1 MLQAVEE
8 NSIEMKLACSMLD
21 EKLENLE
28 SILALKKREKKQWC
42 SSKAREITIGRARRG
57 RVKAATLSNFQKGV
71 LEKSLI
77 RIKNYRNNIFTK
89 VYLSSKKPTKSPKLL
104 FDLIM
109 DQLFLVLQHQ
119 KGSHSLFLQGL
130 LQYLRLLF

>member
-1 MLQAVEE
+1 MIQKDFLIINFT
-8 NSIEMKLACSMLD
+8 NSLV
-21 EKLENLE
+21 
-28 SILALKKREKKQWC
+28 R
-42 SSKAREITIGRARRG
+42 
-57 RVKAATLSNFQKGV
+57 V

-77 RIKNYRNNIFTK
+77 RLKNYRNNIFTK

>member
-1 MLQAVEE
+1 MIQKYFWIINFT
-8 NSIEMKLACSMLD
+8 NSLVRV
-21 EKLENLE
+21 LEN
-28 SILALKKREKKQWC
+28 
-42 SSKAREITIGRARRG
+42 
-57 RVKAATLSNFQKGV
+57 
-71 LEKSLI
+71 SLI
-77 RIKNYRNNIFTK
+77 RLKNYRNNIFTK

-130 LQYLRLLF
+130 LQYASFVVLVVKIDTLPSNERSKTSTCALLLGFP